1 MRYFIEI
8 AYNGAQYCGW
18 QIQPNAS
25 TVQEVLQKKLSIL
38 VQRDIKVV
46 GAGRTDTGVHAKQ
59 LFAHFDIDE
68 IKNTSEL
75 IFRLNSFL
83 PNDISVVN
91 LFQVKDDAHARFD
104 ATQRAYQYVISLK
117 KNPFLEGLAFQI
129 HNKPDVKLMN
139 EAAKTLLNYNNFKCF
154 SRSKTDVKTYN
165 CTIEEAYWKE
175 EENQLIFTISA
186 DRFLRNMVRAIVGTL
201 LDVGYHKTSIEAWHQ
216 IIQTKDRSKA
226 GASAPAHGL
235 YLTRVHYP
243 ETIKY

>member
-165 CTIEEAYWKE
+165 CTIEKAYWKE

-201 LDVGYHKTSIEAWHQ
+201 LDVGYHKTSIEEWHQ

-243 ETIKY
+243 ETIKH

>member
-139 EAAKTLLNYNNFKCF
+139 DAAKTLLNYNNFKCF

>member
-117 KNPFLEGLAFQI
+117 G
-129 HNKPDVKLMN
+129 
-139 EAAKTLLNYNNFKCF
+139 
-154 SRSKTDVKTYN
+154 
-165 CTIEEAYWKE
+165 
-175 EENQLIFTISA
+175 
-186 DRFLRNMVRAIVGTL
+186 
-201 LDVGYHKTSIEAWHQ
+201 
-216 IIQTKDRSKA
+216 IQN
-226 GASAPAHGL
+226 H
-235 YLTRVHYP
+235 
-243 ETIKY
+243 I

>member
-201 LDVGYHKTSIEAWHQ
+201 LDVGYHKTSIEEWHQ